1 MINIKK
7 FTFNPVGVNAY
18 ILWDETKE
26 GVIIDP
32 ACSNRSEEA
41 VLSRFVEEQG
51 LQVVQLLNTH
61 GHF

>member
-1 MINIKK
+1 MINIKNLPLIRWVSMP
-7 FTFNPVGVNAY
+7 TFSG
-18 ILWDETKE
+18 TKPK